1 MRTTETMTISLPP
14 AMARQLE
21 KVRKQEHRTRS
32 ELMREALRHY
42 FDSRVPEVTPT
53 RAEMAAIRRGRAAF
67 KRGEYISL
75 EQLLHDLDSSS
86 HQAGGKGPSK
96 VNRAGSGARE
106 SRSAGNAG

>member
-14 AMARQLE
+14 AMVKQIE

-53 RAEMAAIRRGRAAF
+53 RAEMAALRRGRAEIKAGRF
-67 KRGEYISL
+67 VTLERLRNELALANREPRAKGTRKIS
-75 EQLLHDLDSSS
+75 
-86 HQAGGKGPSK
+86 
-96 VNRAGSGARE
+96 R
-106 SRSAGNAG
+106 

>member
-42 FDSRVPEVTPT
+42 FDSRIPEITPT
-53 RAEMAAIRRGRAAF
+53 RAEMAAIRRGRAEIKAGRF
-67 KRGEYISL
+67 VTL
-75 EQLLHDLDSSS
+75 EQLRNEMAL
-86 HQAGGKGPSK
+86 A
-96 VNRAGSGARE
+96 NREPRAKGARKV
-106 SRSAGNAG
+106 SR

>member
-53 RAEMAAIRRGRAAF
+53 RAEMAAIRRGRAEIKAGRF
-67 KRGEYISL
+67 VTL
-75 EQLLHDLDSSS
+75 EQLRNELALANRGPRS
-86 HQAGGKGPSK
+86 KGPRK
-96 VNRAGSGARE
+96 A
-106 SRSAGNAG
+106 SR

>member
-42 FDSRVPEVTPT
+42 LDTRVPEVTPT
-53 RAEMAAIRRGRAAF
+53 RAEMAAIRRGRAEIKAGRF
-67 KRGEYISL
+67 VTL
-75 EQLLHDLDSSS
+75 EQLRNELAL
-86 HQAGGKGPSK
+86 ANRGPRAKGI
-96 VNRAGSGARE
+96 
-106 SRSAGNAG
+106 